1 MCICSNSNTV
11 YPCKICNTKIKDT
24 DSAAQWD
31 ICQFWIHMKC
41 KNLNYIDY
49 KYLQGSSDPWL
60 CISCCNEIF
69 LFGIL
74 TNKTSYLWHHNPTA
88 IKISDVNQ
96 IRSSSSLAMKLSE
109 NLSLLFNQ
117 FNNFFPGHKNEHENL
132 VNSNYFDI
140 DQIQTLKYSG
150 KYKSLSVKTLMI
162 LSTC

>member
-1 MCICSNSNTV
+1 MCISSNSNTV
-11 YPCKICNTKIKDT
+11 YPCKICNTEIKDT

-31 ICQFWIHMKC
+31 ICQFWIHMKS

-49 KYLQGSSDPWL
+49 KYLHGSSDPWL

-74 TNKTSYLWHHNPTA
+74 ANKTYLWYHNPTA
-88 IKISDVNQ
+88 IKNSDANQ
-96 IRSSSSLAMKLSE
+96 ISRSSSLAMKLSP

-117 FNNFFPGHKNEHENL
+117 FNNFFPEHKNEDENL
-132 VNSNYFDI
+132 VNSNCFDI